1 MGGLFLVLCTAG
13 SAWSDDVFTFEH
25 VAKTRSVTAAE
36 ISPDG
41 SHVVYVLSVPRRP
54 FKDDD
59 GPAWAELHV
68 VDTRGNSRPFVTGDV
83 SVGSVAWTPDGR
95 GISFLA
101 KRGDDEHRSLY
112 VIPLGGGRAVRRRC
126 TSDGG
131 RDVRSCQMEPVVA
144 CTPVGL
150 AGQPCTVQCAI
161 QPVSGAVPG
170 EHAARPIGAVRGRSE
185 THDENLR
192 VGVPE

>member
-1 MGGLFLVLCTAG
+1 MDLQWQSRGSRCTRIGLGVLLLVLFTAE
-13 SAWSDDVFTFEH
+13 SAWSNDVFTIEH
-25 VAKTRSVTAAE
+25 VAKTRTVTAAE

-41 SHVVYVLSVPRRP
+41 HHVAYVLSVPRRP

-101 KRGDDEHRSLY
+101 KRGDYEHR
-112 VIPLGGGRAVRRRC
+112 
-126 TSDGG
+126 
-131 RDVRSCQMEPVVA
+131 
-144 CTPVGL
+144 
-150 AGQPCTVQCAI
+150 
-161 QPVSGAVPG
+161 
-170 EHAARPIGAVRGRSE
+170 
-185 THDENLR
+185 
-192 VGVPE
+192 